1 MYQAFLLAFCQVV
14 VGCVF
19 AVSSFAKIKDF
30 SPYLTAV
37 AAFRLVPTPFV
48 RVSALF
54 FLVCEILVVILLF
67 IWPIIAFSLAVILLL
82 LFSVALTTVLLR
94 GIQTT
99 CNCFGSSSH
108 SVSYTDL
115 IRNIG
120 LLLCAGGGAYLTVLT
135 HTSTPLTFFEWGVTA
150 LFACTFAIIW
160 TQIGEIVRLLHIE
173 YRSH

>member
-82 LFSVALTTVLLR
+82 LFSVALTTVLVQAHILFPTPILFGISGYCFVPVEARISRFLPIPAPRLR
-94 GIQTT
+94 FLNGASQP
-99 CNCFGSSSH
+99 CLPAHLPSSGPK
-108 SVSYTDL
+108 L
-115 IRNIG
+115 
-120 LLLCAGGGAYLTVLT
+120 AK
-135 HTSTPLTFFEWGVTA
+135 
-150 LFACTFAIIW
+150 LFACST
-160 TQIGEIVRLLHIE
+160 
-173 YRSH
+173 